1 MVNNI
6 QKLRVRDKGPS
17 VRKEEEMILVRSS
30 KTLARP
36 LANRYINTI
45 PHRPQTIVFKVRE

>member
-6 QKLRVRDKGPS
+6 QKLRVRDKGPP
-17 VRKEEEMILVRSS
+17 VRKEEEMILVRSN
-30 KTLARP
+30 KTLASP

-45 PHRPQTIVFKVRE
+45 PHRP

>member
-6 QKLRVRDKGPS
+6 QKLRVHDKGPS
-17 VRKEEEMILVRSS
+17 VRKEEEMFLVRPS
-30 KTLARP
+30 KTLARQ

-45 PHRPQTIVFKVRE
+45 PH